1 MILRVALAGDQ
12 CRGPGAMS
20 HSGAA
25 SGSAPTT
32 PASPAEGAAAAGSGR
47 QTRKRVERPEIDL
60 DANIR
65 DARAT
70 IQRAQA
76 ALTQARQQ
84 AKADRRKKARL
95 IKKACHLSPADLERI
110 AVLKRCGFSG
120 VERDTATLQKPDPTE
135 PDGAPMAHHSAA
147 SGAGSAASSAA
158 ASSAQV
164 PAAASS
170 AGKPTGA
177 AADRS
182 PASDVEDADL
192 QVSTGDDPER

>member
-1 MILRVALAGDQ
+1 M
-12 CRGPGAMS
+12 PG
-20 HSGAA
+20 SGAA
-25 SGSAPTT
+25 SGSAPGT
-32 PASPAEGAAAAGSGR
+32 PASQADGAAPAASGR

-65 DARAT
+65 EARTT

-120 VERDTATLQKPDPTE
+120 VERDTPTL
-135 PDGAPMAHHSAA
+135 
-147 SGAGSAASSAA
+147 
-158 ASSAQV
+158 QV
-164 PAAASS
+164 PAAANPDAATVAQDSAAGGASS
-170 AGKPTGA
+170 AGSCA
-177 AADRS
+177 AASSTPAPAAACSSAVPAGPAAARS
-182 PASDVEDADL
+182 PAGELEAADSQAGED
-192 QVSTGDDPER
+192 DDA

>member
-1 MILRVALAGDQ
+1 MAR
-12 CRGPGAMS
+12 
-20 HSGAA
+20 SGAA
-25 SGSAPTT
+25 SGTT
-32 PASPAEGAAAAGSGR
+32 RAKPASQAEGDAPAESGR

-76 ALTQARQQ
+76 ALSQARQQ

-95 IKKACHLSPADLERI
+95 IRKACHLSPADLERI

-120 VERDTATLQKPDPTE
+120 AERESTAMEIPAAADADAAPVAH
-135 PDGAPMAHHSAA
+135 DGAANGGSSAA
-147 SGAGSAASSAA
+147 SCAA
-158 ASSAQV
+158 ASSTAV

-170 AGKPTGA
+170 SAGSAGA
-177 AADRS
+177 AAAPS
-182 PASDVEDADL
+182 PASDVKAADS
-192 QVSTGDDPER
+192 QAGVEDDPLS